1 MNLLRVTGLTKR
13 YFHYT
18 SQWRRIASW
27 FFPSLKPNEAHTI
40 FENIT
45 FTMKPGETIAI
56 VGQNGAGKSTLLK
69 MIVGIISP
77 TEGTIERKGNIAAIL
92 ELGMGFSSELTGRDN
107 ALHTASL
114 MGHSRQDIEA
124 AMENIRDFAELGD
137 YFDEPIRIYS
147 SGMQMRLAFAIATAF
162 TPDLLII
169 DEALAVGDQY
179 FQHKSFE
186 RIRALKERGTS
197 LLFVSHDKAAILSI
211 CDRAILIDRGCIIR
225 DGDPTAVMDFY
236 NALIAEKE
244 NESVEQIA
252 LDHKNI
258 QTVSGTGEAKV
269 QEIGLYNTQGEKI
282 EFIGVGEAVEMKIR
296 AKVYQDIPELVLG
309 FMIKDRLGQTV
320 FGINSAD
327 HGIFYQNLKKDDFI
341 DYSFRFKADI
351 GEGSYSVATA
361 LALGKTHLEGNLEW
375 RDLAL
380 VFDVANTKQKPFIG
394 SAWLEIEASSK
405 KEVLC

>member
-13 YFHYT
+13 YFQYT

-27 FFPSLKPNEAHTI
+27 FFPSLKPAQSHTI

-45 FTMKPGETIAI
+45 FSMKPGETIAI

-77 TEGTIERKGNIAAIL
+77 TEGTIERKGNVAAIL
-92 ELGMGFSSELTGRDN
+92 ELGMGFSPELTGRDN

-124 AMENIRDFAELGD
+124 VMESIKDFSELGD

-169 DEALAVGDQY
+169 DEALSVGDQY

-186 RIRALKERGTS
+186 RIRALKEQGTS
-197 LLFVSHDKAAILSI
+197 LLFVSHDKGAILSI
-211 CDRAILIDRGCIIR
+211 CDRAILIDCGHVIR
-225 DGDPTAVMDFY
+225 DGDPAEVMDFY

-244 NESVEQIA
+244 NTSVEQMS
-252 LDHKNI
+252 LDNGNLR
-258 QTVSGTGEAKV
+258 TVSGTGEAKV
-269 QEIGLYNTQGEKI
+269 EEIGLYNAQGEKI
-282 EFIGVGEAVEMKIR
+282 EFIGVGEQVEMRIR
-296 AKVYQDIPELVLG
+296 VKVHQEIPELVLG

-327 HGIFYQNLKKDDFI
+327 HGIFYQNLKKEESI
-341 DYSFRFKADI
+341 DYSFRFNADI
-351 GEGSYSVATA
+351 GEGSYSIATA

-375 RDLAL
+375 KDLAL

-394 SAWLEIEASSK
+394 TAWLEIEASSE
-405 KEVLC
+405 KEASC

>member
-1 MNLLRVTGLTKR
+1 MNLLSVTGLTKR

-27 FFPSLKPNEAHTI
+27 FFPSLKPKESHTI

-45 FTMKPGETIAI
+45 FSMKPGETIAI

-69 MIVGIISP
+69 MIAGIIPP
-77 TEGTIERKGNIAAIL
+77 TQGSIERNGNVAAIL
-92 ELGMGFSSELTGRDN
+92 ELGMGFSPELTGRDN
-107 ALHTASL
+107 TLHTASL
-114 MGHSRQDIEA
+114 MGHSYREIESV
-124 AMENIRDFAELGD
+124 MKSIRDFAELGD

-169 DEALAVGDQY
+169 DEALSVGDQY

-186 RIRALKERGTS
+186 RIRALKEQGTS
-197 LLFVSHDKAAILSI
+197 LLFVSHDKGAVLSI
-211 CDRAILIDRGCIIR
+211 CDRAILIEQGRVLK
-225 DGDPTAVMDFY
+225 DGDPAAVMDFY
-236 NALIAEKE
+236 NALMAEKE
-244 NESVEQIA
+244 NASVEQVA
-252 LDHKNI
+252 LESGNV
-258 QTVSGTGEAKV
+258 QTLSGTGEAKV
-269 QEIGLYNTQGEKI
+269 EEIGLYNAQGEKV
-282 EFIGVGEAVEMKIR
+282 EFIGVGEQIEMRIR
-296 AKVYQDIPELVLG
+296 VKVYQEIPELVLG

-327 HGIFYQNLKKDDFI
+327 HGIVYQNLKREDSI
-341 DYSFRFKADI
+341 DYSFRFNADI
-351 GEGSYSVATA
+351 GEGSYSIATA

-394 SAWLEIEASSK
+394 TAWLEIEASSK
-405 KEVLC
+405 KEMPC

>member
-27 FFPSLKPNEAHTI
+27 FFPSLKPKESHTI

-45 FTMKPGETIAI
+45 FSMKPGETIAI

-69 MIVGIISP
+69 MITGIIPP
-77 TEGTIERKGNIAAIL
+77 TEGTIERKGNVAAIL
-92 ELGMGFSSELTGRDN
+92 ELGMGFSPEITGRDN
-107 ALHTASL
+107 TLHTASL
-114 MGHSRQDIEA
+114 MGHSYQEIESVI
-124 AMENIRDFAELGD
+124 ESIKDFAELGD

-169 DEALAVGDQY
+169 DEALSVGDQY

-186 RIRALKERGTS
+186 RICALKERGTS
-197 LLFVSHDKAAILSI
+197 LLFVSHDKGAILSI
-211 CDRAILIDRGCIIR
+211 CDRAILIDRGHVIR
-225 DGDPTAVMDFY
+225 DGDPAAVMDFY

-244 NESVEQIA
+244 NASVEQVA
-252 LDHKNI
+252 LESGNV

-269 QEIGLYNTQGEKI
+269 EEIGLYNAQGGKV
-282 EFIGVGEAVEMKIR
+282 EFIGVGEQVEMRIR
-296 AKVYQDIPELVLG
+296 VKVHQEIPELVLG

-327 HGIFYQNLKKDDFI
+327 HGIVYQNLKKEESI
-341 DYSFRFKADI
+341 DYSFRFNADI
-351 GEGSYSVATA
+351 GEGSYSIATA

-394 SAWLEIEASSK
+394 AAWLEIEASST
-405 KEVLC
+405 KETPC